1 MAKDAQPQ
9 SKRERYAQATEER
22 IEAAQA
28 ELRDKLGLLW
38 RIHALSY
45 VMSRRPRN
53 DPALHSGISL
63 VAWRVLSTLA
73 HCPDLSGNEI
83 TRLWGLEKMGVN
95 RAVNDL
101 MKRGLAV
108 SQPDPEGGHRRPLR
122 LTEAGHALYAAIRPG
137 ARHDYDLLAD
147 ALEPEQ
153 LAEFNAAADRLLQRA
168 REITD

>member
-1 MAKDAQPQ
+1 MAEDAHRP
-9 SKRERYAQATEER
+9 SKRERYAQATEDR

-28 ELRDKLGLLW
+28 MLSDRLGLLW

-63 VAWRVLSTLA
+63 VAWRVLAALA

-101 MKRGLAV
+101 MKRGLV
-108 SQPDPEGGHRRPLR
+108 ESQTDPDGGHRRPLR
-122 LTEAGHALYAAIRPG
+122 LTVAGHDLYAAIWPG
-137 ARHDYDLLAD
+137 ARQDYDLLAA
-147 ALEPEQ
+147 ALTPEQ
-153 LAEFNAAADRLLQRA
+153 LAEFNAAADRLLRRA